1 MAKLNIPRKNSGDT
15 LSANEFN
22 QIVDEINNK
31 IDRVGGKILSSNDY
45 TDADKSTL
53 NLLSSQVSDISS
65 IVNLIRSG
73 SRVIQDTERIC
84 GTYRIAG
91 PI

>member
-53 NLLSSQVSDISS
+53 NLLSSQV
-65 IVNLIRSG
+65 
-73 SRVIQDTERIC
+73 
-84 GTYRIAG
+84 
-91 PI
+91 